1 MDVRLK
7 LLLGVILLGG
17 VTIGVLGTNVV
28 AFDDDNVTEVAEVRH
43 GTDAFAADTDGD
55 GVADGI
61 EIERNTDPLESD
73 TDGDGL
79 DDSAEDEYD
88 SNATR
93 EDTDGD
99 GLDDGEEVHEYGTD
113 PTVEDTDDDG
123 LIDRVEV
130 RNQNTDP
137 TVEDTDGDGLI
148 DGDEVHSHRTDP
160 LETDTDGDTLSDSS
174 EVAGKTDPTNPDT
187 DDDGLDD
194 GEEQNWGT
202 DPTAEDTDRD
212 GLKDGYEVQVAALED
227 ADPLQMDVFI
237 ELDWMRGEKPSRA
250 AIRDVVGVFDEAAV
264 KNPDGTNGINLHV
277 TYSNEVERE
286 PEVGPYTAVGILR
299 ENMEYERCGYYYAL
313 AVEDTDETDTIA
325 YTLSAHEN
333 KPIVFKTDA
342 KSGYYYPDG
351 SIRNAFMHEIGH
363 VLGISNDDYHGVDSL
378 SVDYD
383 AYPSV
388 MNYNSPADSLE
399 FSSEKPFDDWGHM
412 SENMNPPEVQAPMCS
427 G

>member
-1 MDVRLK
+1 MVVRLK

-17 VTIGVLGTNVV
+17 VTIGILGTNVV

-43 GTDAFAADTDGD
+43 GTDALSADTDGD

-61 EIERNTDPLESD
+61 EMGRDTDPLESD

-79 DDSAEDEYD
+79 DDSAEVEYD
-88 SNATR
+88 SNATL

-99 GLDDGEEVHEYGTD
+99 GLDDGKEVHEYGTD
-113 PTVEDTDDDG
+113 PTIEDTDDDG

-137 TVEDTDGDGLI
+137 TVEDTDGDGLT

-160 LETDTDGDTLSDSS
+160 LVTDTDGDSLSDHS
-174 EVAGKTDPTNPDT
+174 EVTGKTDPTNPDT

-202 DPTAEDTDRD
+202 DPTAEDTDGD
-212 GLKDGYEVQVAALED
+212 GLKDSSEVQTPALED

-250 AIRDVVGVFDEAAV
+250 TIQKVVEVFDEAPV
-264 KNPDGTNGINLHV
+264 KNADGSTGINLHI
-277 TYSNEVERE
+277 TFSDEVDRE
-286 PEVGPYTAVGILR
+286 ENAYPRTVFEKLR
-299 ENMEYERCGYYYAL
+299 ANMENEYCGYYYSL
-313 AVEDTDETDTIA
+313 AVEKTDRDDTIA
-325 YTLSAHEN
+325 YTLPNHKN
-333 KPIVFKTDA
+333 KPIAFKTDA
-342 KSGYYYPDG
+342 EDGYYYPDG
-351 SIRNAFMHEIGH
+351 AIGTSLMHEIGH
-363 VLGISNDDYHGVDSL
+363 VLEISNEDYRGVDSRD
-378 SVDYD
+378 VDYD
-383 AYPSV
+383 KYTSA
-388 MNYNSPADSLE
+388 MNYNAPADSYK
-399 FSSEKPFDDWGHM
+399 FSSGKPFDDWEHI
-412 SENMNPPEVQAPMCS
+412 SENMNPPEVQGLLCN